1 MQRPSSFQVRS
12 SLRMS
17 VAFTLLAAA
26 LAPRPA
32 LADVWSGQK
41 GKIFVSDA
49 EYVSG
54 YASDTAMLSGIRK
67 QSKTT
72 FKGEGIWNLNLM
84 VFLKEPAGGNTVN
97 VVYWD
102 VTKKKEQI
110 DYTEV
115 AVKPD
120 QKIVQL
126 NGVGLSKE
134 RGFIKGHRYDI
145 IVTRIIGG
153 KEKVYAKTTISLK

>member
-1 MQRPSSFQVRS
+1 MWRRRGLHDFLAVG
-12 SLRMS
+12 LT
-17 VAFTLLAAA
+17 VVGLAFVV
-26 LAPRPA
+26 LAPRA
-32 LADVWSGQK
+32 ASADAWSGQK
-41 GKIFVSDA
+41 GKIFVSDS
-49 EYVSG
+49 EYVAG
-54 YASDTAMLSGIRK
+54 YASDAAMVSGMKK

-72 FKGEGIWNLNLM
+72 FKGDGIWNLNLM
-84 VFLKEPAGGNTVN
+84 IFLREPAGADKVN

-102 VTKKKEQI
+102 VTKKREQI

-134 RGFIKGHRYDI
+134 RGFVKGHRYDI
-145 IVTRIIGG
+145 VVTRIIGG

>member
-1 MQRPSSFQVRS
+1 M
-12 SLRMS
+12 LRRGFL
-17 VAFTLLAAA
+17 VVLVGLLAVVF
-26 LAPRPA
+26 APR
-32 LADVWSGQK
+32 LAIADAWSGQK
-41 GKIFVSDA
+41 GKIFVSDT

-54 YASDTAMLSGIRK
+54 YPSDAAMLAGMRK

-72 FKGEGIWNLNLM
+72 FKGDGMWNLSLM
-84 VFLKEPAGGNTVN
+84 IFLKEAAGGDKVN

-115 AVKPD
+115 SVQPD

-134 RGFIKGHRYDI
+134 RGFVKGHRYDI

>member
-1 MQRPSSFQVRS
+1 M
-12 SLRMS
+12 LRR
-17 VAFTLLAAA
+17 VFLLAVVGLVAVVA
-26 LAPRPA
+26 LPRPA
-32 LADVWSGQK
+32 SADAWSGQK
-41 GKIFVSDA
+41 GKIYVSDA

-54 YASDTAMLSGIRK
+54 YPSDAAMIAGMKK
-67 QSKTT
+67 QSKTA
-72 FKGEGIWNLNLM
+72 FKGDGMWNLNLM
-84 VFLKEPAGGNTVN
+84 IFLKEPAGADKVN

-102 VTKKKEQI
+102 VTKKKEQM

-115 AVKPD
+115 AVQPE

-134 RGFIKGHRYDI
+134 RGFVKGHRYDI
-145 IVTRIIGG
+145 VVTRIIGG

>member
-1 MQRPSSFQVRS
+1 M
-12 SLRMS
+12 LRRRTVLAGLGL
-17 VAFTLLAAA
+17 VAVAM
-26 LAPRPA
+26 APRA
-32 LADVWSGQK
+32 ATADAWSGQK
-41 GKIFVSDA
+41 GKIFVSDT
-49 EYVSG
+49 EYVAG
-54 YASDTAMLSGIRK
+54 YASDAAMVAGMRK
-67 QSKTT
+67 QSKTA
-72 FKGEGIWNLNLM
+72 FKGNGIWNLNLM
-84 VFLKEPAGGNTVN
+84 IFLKEAAGGDKVN

-134 RGFIKGHRYDI
+134 RGFVKGHRYDI
-145 IVTRIIGG
+145 VVTRIIGG
-153 KEKVYAKTTISLK
+153 KEKIYAKTTISLK

>member
-1 MQRPSSFQVRS
+1 MRRRSFVVV
-12 SLRMS
+12 LVGL
-17 VAFTLLAAA
+17 VAVM
-26 LAPRPA
+26 LAPRVA
-32 LADVWSGQK
+32 RADAWSGQK

-49 EYVSG
+49 EYLSG
-54 YASDTAMLSGIRK
+54 YTSDGAMIAGMRK

-72 FKGEGIWNLNLM
+72 FKGEGAWNLNLM
-84 VFLKEPAGGNTVN
+84 IFLREPAGGDKVN

-102 VTKKKEQI
+102 VTKKREQI

-115 AVKPD
+115 AVKPE

-126 NGVGLSKE
+126 NGVALAKE
-134 RGFIKGHRYDI
+134 RGFVKGHRYDI
-145 IVTRIIGG
+145 VVTRIIGG

>member
-1 MQRPSSFQVRS
+1 MLRRGFVLGVLG
-12 SLRMS
+12 SL
-17 VAFTLLAAA
+17 VVTLAPKMAAA
-26 LAPRPA
+26 DA
-32 LADVWSGQK
+32 WSSQK
-41 GKIFVSDA
+41 GRIYVSDS
-49 EYVSG
+49 EYLSG
-54 YASDTAMLSGIRK
+54 YTSDGAMIAGMKK
-67 QSKTT
+67 QSKTA
-72 FKGEGIWNLNLM
+72 FKGDGIWNLNLM
-84 VFLKEPAGGNTVN
+84 IFLKEPAGGEKVN

-134 RGFIKGHRYDI
+134 RGFVKGHRYDI
-145 IVTRIIGG
+145 VVTRIIGG

>member
-1 MQRPSSFQVRS
+1 M
-12 SLRMS
+12 LRRRT
-17 VAFTLLAAA
+17 VLAAA
-26 LAPRPA
+26 ALVAVVSSPRVA
-32 LADVWSGQK
+32 TADAWSGQK
-41 GKIFVSDA
+41 GKIFVSDT

-54 YASDTAMLSGIRK
+54 YASDAAMIAGMRK
-67 QSKTT
+67 QSKTA
-72 FKGEGIWNLNLM
+72 FKGAGIWNLNLM
-84 VFLKEPAGGNTVN
+84 IFLKEPAGGDKVN

-134 RGFIKGHRYDI
+134 RGFVKGHRYDI
-145 IVTRIIGG
+145 VVTRIIGR
-153 KEKVYAKTTISLK
+153 KEKIYAKTTISLK

>member
-1 MQRPSSFQVRS
+1 M
-12 SLRMS
+12 LRRKFPLAV
-17 VAFTLLAAA
+17 VALAAVV
-26 LAPRPA
+26 LAPRVA
-32 LADVWSGQK
+32 TADAWSGQK
-41 GKIFVSDA
+41 GKIFVSDS
-49 EYVSG
+49 EYLSG
-54 YASDTAMLSGIRK
+54 YTSDAAMIAGMRK

-72 FKGEGIWNLNLM
+72 FKGDGIWNLNLM
-84 VFLKEPAGGNTVN
+84 IFLKEPAGGDKVN

-134 RGFIKGHRYDI
+134 RGFVKGHRYDI
-145 IVTRIIGG
+145 VVTRIIGG

>member
-1 MQRPSSFQVRS
+1 M
-12 SLRMS
+12 LRRGF
-17 VAFTLLAAA
+17 VLVVLGVLVVTLAPKMAAA
-26 LAPRPA
+26 DA
-32 LADVWSGQK
+32 WSGQK
-41 GKIFVSDA
+41 GRIYVSDS
-49 EYVSG
+49 EYLSG
-54 YASDTAMLSGIRK
+54 YPSDAAMIAGMKK
-67 QSKTT
+67 QSKTA
-72 FKGEGIWNLNLM
+72 FKGDGIWNLNLM
-84 VFLKEPAGGNTVN
+84 IFLKEPAGGEKVN

-115 AVKPD
+115 AVKAD

-134 RGFIKGHRYDI
+134 RGFVKGHRYDI
-145 IVTRIIGG
+145 VVTRIIGG